1 MVRDSAL
8 WRHAVWGA
16 LLALAGCSAKVEAK
30 AGNEGVSASAEYGD
44 GQRPDNWDGDDE
56 TDVVAADGVDG
67 PAGRLVE
74 GHDGDE
80 RPLATLPGFRQFD
93 DGTSRVFI
101 ELSGAVDIKERQS
114 PTLLVYR
121 FEGVHVPERVNTLS
135 LPTMHFSTPVQLVE
149 VRQVDGAAELMVH
162 LRQPVKPKA
171 HLKRTDGGTVLSL
184 DFPKYRPHRQDTDAN
199 VAQELQAAEAQD
211 AKKGY

>member
-1 MVRDSAL
+1 M
-8 WRHAVWGA
+8 
-16 LLALAGCSAKVEAK
+16 LAGCSAKVEAK
-30 AGNEGVSASAEYGD
+30 AGNEGVEASAEYGD
-44 GQRPDNWDGDDE
+44 GQKSNQWDGDNE
-56 TDVVAADGVDG
+56 TDVVVAEGVDG

-74 GHDGDE
+74 GHDGGD

-114 PTLLVYR
+114 PSLLVYR

-149 VRQVDGAAELMVH
+149 VREVNGAAELMVH

-199 VAQELQAAEAQD
+199 VNQQLQAADAED